1 MWDRFSY
8 TQVALKHLFKPT
20 ALTRLLQTR
29 EAGGYKVSVPKCE
42 PDSVAMGGTLHRPT
56 PKDGRK
62 EAATAEL
69 GSASH
74 SPPPVPT
81 APLLFS
87 SSSLCLVMSELGSRE
102 EELGRYFLT
111 CRHEFGVG
119 QGKGIW
125 WKALSGDQRGHP
137 GASSMLSPPGNCS
150 QLEASWKSRWPKWR
164 RGQVS
169 ASTEPQPTVSCP
181 G

>member
-1 MWDRFSY
+1 M
-8 TQVALKHLFKPT
+8 ALKPLFTPT

-29 EAGGYKVSVPKCE
+29 GAGGYKVSVPKCE
-42 PDSVAMGGTLHRPT
+42 PDSVARGGTLHRPT

-74 SPPPVPT
+74 SPPPVLT
-81 APLLFS
+81 AHLLFS
-87 SSSLCLVMSELGSRE
+87 SSSLCLVMSELGSGE

-111 CRHEFGVG
+111 CRHEFGFGRVRGYGGRLSVG
-119 QGKGIW
+119 INGVTLGGSSV
-125 WKALSGDQRGHP
+125 LSR
-137 GASSMLSPPGNCS
+137 PGNCS

-164 RGQVS
+164 RRGQVS
-169 ASTEPQPTVSCP
+169 ASTGPQPTVSCP